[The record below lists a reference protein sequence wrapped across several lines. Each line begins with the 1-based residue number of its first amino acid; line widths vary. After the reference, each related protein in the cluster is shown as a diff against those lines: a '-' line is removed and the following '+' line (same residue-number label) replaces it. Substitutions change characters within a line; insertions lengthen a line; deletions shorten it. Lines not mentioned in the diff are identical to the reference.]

1 MRGVFMDLRKAK
13 KIYFLLLGIFVI
25 LMLLVG
31 ITSNPVF
38 GYLAIGVMAIYG
50 VLHYFFWRC
59 PNCGEYM
66 GPLWV
71 KCCPQCG
78 EKIS

>member
-1 MRGVFMDLRKAK
+1 MDLRKAK
-13 KIYFLLLGIFVI
+13 IIYFLLLGIFVI

-50 VLHYFFWRC
+50 VLHYFFWCC
-59 PNCGEYM
+59 PNCGENL

-71 KCCPQCG
+71 KCCPKCG

>member
-1 MRGVFMDLRKAK
+1 MDLN
-13 KIYFLLLGIFVI
+13 KIKTICYFLIGIIVI
-25 LMLLVG
+25 LMMAMSY
-31 ITSNPVF
+31 TSNPIF
-38 GYLAIGVMAIYG
+38 GYLAISIVA
-50 VLHYFFWRC
+50 VYFIFHRYFWRC
-59 PNCGEYM
+59 PKCGENM